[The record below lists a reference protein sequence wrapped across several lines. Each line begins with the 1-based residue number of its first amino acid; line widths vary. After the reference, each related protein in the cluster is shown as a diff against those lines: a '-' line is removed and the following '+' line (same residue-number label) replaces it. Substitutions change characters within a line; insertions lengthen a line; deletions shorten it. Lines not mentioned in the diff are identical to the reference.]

1 MEFTAP
7 LASFIK
13 PLQNV
18 CSLASSA
25 SGNEDLSQNVVL
37 AVKDNTLTIRGTN
50 YRIELSYSVEVA
62 AVSEGEILVAA
73 NKLRDSLSKL
83 PNAALVSFVCDQD
96 SEDDTDLV
104 VKTGQTTFK
113 IRTRSTEGFP
123 NFDPQKEAVMQS
135 FTVNQGKL
143 KKLIDAVIFCISP
156 DDFRDYLRGMRI
168 DIKDDCLTAFGS
180 DGHRL
185 AMAETTVETP
195 LPEGELFDVI
205 LPRPSVAELYKI
217 LDQGGE
223 NIELQFTK
231 NNFSTSC
238 NGYKL
243 SSKLLVVSNPPNMRG
258 VLPREIGSVVAVS
271 RAMLK
276 SEISK
281 VSVLSS
287 KRVNGVNLLFTP
299 GFLNLRA
306 ENSEHEVAT
315 SQMPI
320 NYQGQE
326 LDVTLNAAYVNEVLT
341 AMDSEE
347 VNFMFPNPV
356 ICVQLQPITADADV
370 KTTYII
376 SRVVV

>member
-113 IRTRSTEGFP
+113 IRTLSTEGFP

-258 VLPREIGSVVAVS
+258 VLPREIGSVVPVS

>member
-1 MEFTAP
+1 
-7 LASFIK
+7 
-13 PLQNV
+13 
-18 CSLASSA
+18 
-25 SGNEDLSQNVVL
+25 
-37 AVKDNTLTIRGTN
+37 
-50 YRIELSYSVEVA
+50 
-62 AVSEGEILVAA
+62 
-73 NKLRDSLSKL
+73 
-83 PNAALVSFVCDQD
+83 
-96 SEDDTDLV
+96 
-104 VKTGQTTFK
+104 
-113 IRTRSTEGFP
+113 
-123 NFDPQKEAVMQS
+123 
-135 FTVNQGKL
+135 
-143 KKLIDAVIFCISP
+143 
-156 DDFRDYLRGMRI
+156 
-168 DIKDDCLTAFGS
+168 
-180 DGHRL
+180 
-185 AMAETTVETP
+185 
-195 LPEGELFDVI
+195 
-205 LPRPSVAELYKI
+205 
-217 LDQGGE
+217 
-223 NIELQFTK
+223 
-231 NNFSTSC
+231 
-238 NGYKL
+238 
-243 SSKLLVVSNPPNMRG
+243 MRG
-258 VLPREIGSVVAVS
+258 VLPREIGSVVPVS